1 MLVRFV
7 LTNVLIIFILSI
19 ISYKVYDKTSK
30 KKKSYKEFIVGK
42 KMSPKG
48 ILVGL
53 TFGMVFGFLDNL
65 GLLIGMDTLTKNFKM
80 DNRSK
85 SAFGNT
91 YSDFIGAT
99 VGTFVSI
106 ILKQLTGY
114 DDDDDEPIW
123 LNSLGIVLGCLLG
136 YYVPTYG
143 KRILSGV

>member
-1 MLVRFV
+1 
-7 LTNVLIIFILSI
+7 
-19 ISYKVYDKTSK
+19 
-30 KKKSYKEFIVGK
+30 
-42 KMSPKG
+42 MSPKG

-53 TFGMVFGFLDNL
+53 TFGMVFGFLDNF

-80 DNRSK
+80 DNRAK

-99 VGTFVSI
+99 VGTFVRI

-114 DDDDDEPIW
+114 DDDDEPLW
-123 LNSLGIVLGCLLG
+123 LNSLGIVFGCLLG

-143 KRILSGV
+143 KRILGYN

>member
-1 MLVRFV
+1 MLIRFV
-7 LTNVLIIFILSI
+7 LMNVLIIFILSI
-19 ISYKVYDKTSK
+19 ISYKVYDKTATK
-30 KKKSYKEFIVGK
+30 KKTYKEFIVGK

-80 DNRSK
+80 NNTAK

-114 DDDDDEPIW
+114 DDDDQPIW

-143 KRILSGV
+143 KRIMGV

>member
-1 MLVRFV
+1 MLAKFI
-7 LTNVLIIFILSI
+7 LFNVVIIFILSI

-30 KKKSYKEFIVGK
+30 NKKSYKKFILGK
-42 KMSPKG
+42 KMSRKG

-80 DNRSK
+80 DNREK

-99 VGTFVSI
+99 VGTFISI
-106 ILKQLTGY
+106 IMKQLTGY
-114 DDDDDEPIW
+114 DDDDEPLW

-136 YYVPTYG
+136 YYVPIYG
-143 KRILSGV
+143 KRIMGYN

>member
-1 MLVRFV
+1 
-7 LTNVLIIFILSI
+7 
-19 ISYKVYDKTSK
+19 VYDKTSK

-99 VGTFVSI
+99 VGASI
-106 ILKQLTGY
+106 ANIGQNLLNEDTTP
-114 DDDDDEPIW
+114 PIW
-123 LNSLGIVLGCLLG
+123 INAIAMPIGCVIG
-136 YYVPTYG
+136 MYTG
-143 KRILSGV
+143 KFITGKS

>member
-1 MLVRFV
+1 MLARFV
-7 LTNVLIIFILSI
+7 LFNVVIIFILSI
-19 ISYKVYDKTSK
+19 ISYKVYDKKSK
-30 KKKSYKEFIVGK
+30 KNKSYKDFILGK
-42 KMSPKG
+42 KMSLKG

-80 DNRSK
+80 DNREK

-99 VGTFVSI
+99 VGTFISI

-114 DDDDDEPIW
+114 DGDDEPLW

-136 YYVPTYG
+136 YYVPIYG
-143 KRILSGV
+143 KRIMGYN